1 MDWLNDLMIT
11 FSAVAVNHLGLVA
24 AIERTVKHRLPI
36 VNCPKCLAF
45 WTVLAYGMLTG
56 SDTDILDIAA
66 ALLAAWA
73 AIWLELFMGF
83 TDQLYLKAYEQIY
96 TAADSTGADTAGA
109 ADAVPGMREDGS
121 GTGEDAGGTHGK
133 GHAPGTSGNRKG
145 NKDGEGVKTGA

>member
-36 VNCPKCLAF
+36 INCPKCMSF

-56 SDTDILDIAA
+56 SDQFEDILELVAA
-66 ALLAAWA
+66 ALLCAWA

-83 TDQLYLKAYEQIY
+83 IDQLYLKAYEQIY
-96 TAADSTGADTAGA
+96 PTADSTD
-109 ADAVPGMREDGS
+109 ADA
-121 GTGEDAGGTHGK
+121 
-133 GHAPGTSGNRKG
+133 
-145 NKDGEGVKTGA
+145 